1 MPFCSTSFS
10 RGRTSWCESE
20 ASRALGQYDG
30 ITVVSQGT
38 RTAVAGGDCARAQP
52 PVHGGAAEAG
62 EFPKRENR
70 YKHTQ
75 VYQFLASQ
83 PSSGCPIHTEP
94 AGGYTASATGA
105 AAGGPALQGGW
116 KTHSVSPGSNGS
128 HSPIKRKMKSYRCCE
143 LLRYCGAKKWCR
155 LCGGGVVTLNPFT
168 APRSPTL

>member
-1 MPFCSTSFS
+1 MPFCSISFS

-75 VYQFLASQ
+75 VYRFLASQ

-94 AGGYTASATGA
+94 AGGYTASATHHPEEWSCREA
-105 AAGGPALQGGW
+105 ADGNSRVARRPLWYTQLGVLEHPL
-116 KTHSVSPGSNGS
+116 TRTSPRRGS
-128 HSPIKRKMKSYRCCE
+128 R
-143 LLRYCGAKKWCR
+143 
-155 LCGGGVVTLNPFT
+155 VV
-168 APRSPTL
+168 